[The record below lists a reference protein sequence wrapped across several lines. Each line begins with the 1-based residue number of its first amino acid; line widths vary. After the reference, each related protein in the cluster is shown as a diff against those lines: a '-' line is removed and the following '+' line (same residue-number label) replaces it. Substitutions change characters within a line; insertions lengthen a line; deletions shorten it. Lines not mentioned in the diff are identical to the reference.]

1 MTAAGLREW
10 LQGLYFGEGDRARRF
25 RYGLIAFDLL
35 TILVFIV
42 SSFAGTSDG

>member
-10 LQGLYFGEGDRARRF
+10 LQGLYFGEDNRARRF

-35 TILVFIV
+35 T
-42 SSFAGTSDG
+42 T

>member
-1 MTAAGLREW
+1 MAPRPL
-10 LQGLYFGEGDRARRF
+10 FGEDDRARRF